1 MTLYQWLKTHRQQIL
16 APVGPNT
23 SNALIRALVAGMT
36 AAVSGLFLS
45 RLLST
50 IAQILIVRELGPER
64 NGEYGTI
71 VASLGLLASFLGW
84 GLDTWLLKSI
94 GRSPDELPRYVW
106 NVILL
111 KLIGTALLLTT
122 LLLAWSSNTVRT
134 PVFFV
139 GAIGIIFDG
148 FSQTCY
154 SALRATRRNGQVAF
168 FQTLSPLLLVLVLLV
183 FSASSV
189 SVLLLISVQATCSML
204 ICSTLLVRL
213 WREYG
218 PLPQQSFQLL
228 SVVRAAWLFVA
239 ADVLANIYSQ
249 SATVI
254 LGNMVSQA
262 AVGIFKPALTMMSL
276 TFLIPNLLFSVSL
289 PLLSAPNMTRPA
301 YLNLLRTISL
311 GAVLYGLAAWA
322 GLFFLSEPLI
332 RIVLGRAFD
341 GAGPLVQTLSIVPL
355 LKTAS
360 FVFAAVMLSYNQ
372 QRLRVLMQCIVVAT
386 MLPAGLLLI
395 PAYAVSGAVWVVIGI
410 EVMLCSLYGLC
421 AAWLLRRPLP

>member
-1 MTLYQWLKTHRQQIL
+1 MTLYQWLKNRQQLL
-16 APVGPNT
+16 APAGPNT
-23 SNALIRALVAGMT
+23 SNVLVRALVAGMT

-45 RLLST
+45 RLVST
-50 IAQILIVRELGPER
+50 IAQILIVRELGPEQ
-64 NGEYGTI
+64 NGEYGTVI
-71 VASLGLLASFLGW
+71 ASLGLLASFLGW

-94 GRSPDELPRYVW
+94 GRDPDELPRYVW

-111 KLIGTALLLTT
+111 KLIGTGALLAT
-122 LLLAWSSNTVRT
+122 LVLAWSSNTMRT

-139 GAIGIIFDG
+139 GAAGIIFDG

-168 FQTLSPLLLVLVLLV
+168 FQTLSPLLLVLLLLI
-183 FSASSV
+183 FSATSV
-189 SVLLLISVQATCSML
+189 SVLLLISVQAACSMV
-204 ICSTLLVRL
+204 ICVTLLARL

-218 PLPQQSFQLL
+218 PLPQQSSQLL
-228 SVVRAAWLFVA
+228 AVARAAWLFVA

-276 TFLIPNLLFSVSL
+276 TYLIPNLLFSVSL

-322 GLFFLSEPLI
+322 GLFFLSGPLI
-332 RIVLGRAFD
+332 RTVLGQAF
-341 GAGPLVQTLSIVPL
+341 GAAGPLVQTLSIVPL

-372 QRLRVLMQCIVVAT
+372 QRLRVLMQCLVVAT

-395 PAYAVSGAVWVVIGI
+395 PAYAVEGAVWVVIGI
-410 EVMLCSLYGLC
+410 EVMLCGLYGLC